1 MDKKIRNKLKNSIF
15 ISGMHRSGTSWVSEI
30 LSTAGRYVL
39 KDEEMF
45 LPNYPSQTKPIK
57 IWYEYIQE
65 PKGKREDIPNFLKEK
80 NLNFTEKTVK
90 DF

>member
-45 LPNYPSQTKPIK
+45 LPNYPSQAKPIK
-57 IWYEYIQE
+57 IWYEY
-65 PKGKREDIPNFLKEK
+65 
-80 NLNFTEKTVK
+80 
-90 DF
+90 